1 VNGKVL
7 IFRLQILGCDRDGKI
22 STVVRM
28 VNYLWEWDGDRE
40 NLMGMGRGLGQFN
53 LLCHSLL
60 QSYLAFETSR
70 TSKTAVCCSL
80 QMPEI

>member
-1 VNGKVL
+1 MNGKVL

-40 NLMGMGRGLGQFN
+40 NLMEMGRDGDN
-53 LLCHSLL
+53 LIYRVPLYRR
-60 QSYLAFETSR
+60 QN
-70 TSKTAVCCSL
+70 
-80 QMPEI
+80 